1 MAPDELDAALA
12 ALAAAAVT
20 AALTPLVARVSR
32 RFGLLDE
39 PRERGLSERLTPL
52 LGGVA
57 ILAGVLVAALV
68 FIPMDSTYR
77 AILGGAA
84 VITVVG
90 AVDDVVD
97 LNPGLKLVGQIA
109 AVGLP
114 VSAGVTVDNFTLPF
128 VHRVD
133 LAGLG
138 GPLTLIGIVLIINVV
153 NFSDGVDGLAAGVC
167 AIAATSFA
175 IIAFDLGKASAGVLA
190 AIIVGAALGFLVHNF
205 HPASVFM
212 GDCGSNL
219 LGYLLGAVIVE
230 GSLKTNALI
239 ALVGPLVVLA
249 VPFLDTGFV
258 LAKRLKYGRPVYRAD
273 RWHFHHRMAN
283 IGFSQRQT
291 VLYLYAWMLAM
302 AGLAV
307 ALRFVPYSDEAGRLH
322 PGWAA
327 LMGVLFL
334 LVVAASVYLVYV
346 LEIFKF
352 RRLDAIRLRRM
363 RPEATEDEIDADVEE
378 RLQTGEF
385 EAVRR
390 ETEDFPA
397 V

>member
-1 MAPDELDAALA
+1 MPPDELDALLA
-12 ALAAAAVT
+12 AAAAAAVT
-20 AALTPLVARVSR
+20 AALTPLVGRVSR
-32 RFGLLDE
+32 RFGLPDE

-57 ILAGVLVAALV
+57 ILAGVVVAALA
-68 FIPMDSTYR
+68 FIAIDDIYR
-77 AILGGAA
+77 AILAGAV

-90 AVDDVVD
+90 AIDDIVD

-109 AVGLP
+109 AVSLP

-138 GPLTLIGIVLIINVV
+138 APLTLAGIVLIINVV

-167 AIAATSFA
+167 AIAATSFS
-175 IIAFDLGKASAGVLA
+175 IIAFDLGKANAGVLA
-190 AIIVGAALGFLVHNF
+190 AIIAGAALGFLVHNF

-258 LAKRLKYGRPVYRAD
+258 LAKRVKYRRPVYRAD

-307 ALRFVPYSDEAGRLH
+307 ALRFVPYSDKAGRLH

-334 LVVAASVYLVYV
+334 LVLAASVYLVYV

-352 RRLDAIRLRRM
+352 RRLDAVRLRRM

>member
-1 MAPDELDAALA
+1 MAPDELDALLA
-12 ALAAAAVT
+12 AAAAAAVT
-20 AALTPLVARVSR
+20 AALTPLVGRVSR

-68 FIPMDSTYR
+68 FIPMDATYR
-77 AILGGAA
+77 AILVGA
-84 VITVVG
+84 VIITVVG

-109 AVGLP
+109 AVSVP

-133 LAGLG
+133 VSGMGA
-138 GPLTLIGIVLIINVV
+138 PLTLVGIVLIINVV

-175 IIAFDLGKASAGVLA
+175 IIAFDLGKASAAVLA
-190 AIIVGAALGFLVHNF
+190 AIIAGAALGFLVHNF

-307 ALRFVPYSDEAGRLH
+307 ALRFVPYSDKAGRLH
-322 PGWAA
+322 AGWAA
-327 LMGVLFL
+327 LLGVLFV

-352 RRLDAIRLRRM
+352 RRLDAIRLRRV

-385 EAVRR
+385 EAVRG